1 MGYLVVAAWV
11 IQAAFG
17 VSLLV
22 SWARRARGRDAG
34 LVLPHILMMVGFL
47 VPWSVFLATGA
58 PVWAWLGFLILV
70 SFIGFGDATMV
81 RRSRAVTGV
90 TTSGMGDYWP
100 AVRVALSGR
109 LGWRV
114 IVHALMAPVVLLP
127 CVAVCIT
134 ATIAAG

>member
-1 MGYLVVAAWV
+1 MGYIVVVAWA

-22 SWARRARGRDAG
+22 SWARHAGGRNAG

-47 VPWSVFLATGA
+47 VPWSLYRATGA
-58 PVWAWLGFLILV
+58 PVWAWLRLLIRV
-70 SFIGFGDATMV
+70 SFLGFGDATMV
-81 RRSRAVTGV
+81 RRSRTVTGV
-90 TTSGMGDYWP
+90 TSPGLGDYWP

-127 CVAVCIT
+127 CLAVCIA
-134 ATIAAG
+134 ATVAA